1 MNSVHPEFQEI
12 FDAEGNCLGAILGS
26 DAWLLVHDQ
35 ILARYQATLPAVSA
49 MPEPLQDWNDLV
61 QYWDFKY
68 PVDLD
73 VRCSVCGNETA
84 DWQRDEPR
92 KFSLTAANLGGLV
105 TFKCLG
111 CNSKIMKRHFKDSIK
126 VETKPFVSEKT
137 ARNLGRPK

>member
-26 DAWLLVHDQ
+26 DAWLLVRDK
-35 ILARYQATLPAVSA
+35 ILAKYQATLSVASEV
-49 MPEPLQDWNDLV
+49 PEPMQDWNDLV

-68 PVDLD
+68 P
-73 VRCSVCGNETA
+73 CSICGNETV

-92 KFSLTAANLGGLV
+92 KFYLTAANLGGLV

-126 VETKPFVSEKT
+126 VEAKPFVPEKT
-137 ARNLGRPK
+137 ARNLGRPE